1 MANLVNGILGNVFLL
16 VLIFG
21 LVRPRPATQGGSSGR
36 EEKTSALPL
45 EYALAL
51 ARLPLAR

>member
-45 EYALAL
+45 EYALA
-51 ARLPLAR
+51 RLPLAR